1 MYMKSE
7 KRVYICHTF
16 YHAYIAAVKELNAG
30 ARGEATLVLSTM
42 SNDFA
47 GLKERAEKTG
57 LFRDVYYYDEQTEAA
72 SEAVKAQH
80 VNRGSRI
87 ANFFQRIRYTR
98 MLAELQEAHIPVDLS
113 GYGQINVFCDAD
125 PIGYYLNYKKLP
137 YHAIEDGLNT
147 ERLNNFARN
156 ENPGAFGIKRFF
168 AATGLIFMPSGY
180 SRYCIDYEVNDIS
193 VCKYPPPNIVEQPR
207 DEMFARLTEAD
218 HELLVR
224 MFIEDAEK
232 LLEQIRGQTA
242 GRPKVLILTEPLC
255 EPEVRKRLFRD
266 IVAEYEKTH
275 AILIKP
281 HPRDVLDYEALFPEH
296 IVIRGRF
303 PMEVMNDIPGLH
315 VDKLISVI
323 TQVEN
328 IHFADEIVYL
338 GLDFM
343 DRYEDPALHRKNE
356 RL

>member
-1 MYMKSE
+1 MKDK

-16 YHAYIAAVKELNAG
+16 YHAYIAAVKELNAA
-30 ARGEATLVLSTM
+30 ARSEATLILSTM

-57 LFRDVYYYDEQTEAA
+57 LFRDVYYFDEQHESA
-72 SEAVKAQH
+72 SAEVMALH
-80 VNRGSRI
+80 VDRGNRLL
-87 ANFFQRIRYTR
+87 NFFQRIRYTR
-98 MLAELQEAHIPVDLS
+98 MLARLQKDHIPVDLS
-113 GYGQINVFCDAD
+113 AYEEINVFCDAD
-125 PIGYYLNYKKLP
+125 PIGYYLNDQKLP

-193 VCKYPPPNIVEQPR
+193 VCKYPPPNIVECPR
-207 DEMFARLTEAD
+207 DAMFARLSKED
-218 HELLVR
+218 HALLVR
-224 MFIEDAEK
+224 MFIEDADA
-232 LLEQIRGQTA
+232 LLEQIRGQVT
-242 GRPKVLILTEPLC
+242 GRKSVMILTEPLC
-255 EPEVRKRLFRD
+255 EITVREKLFRD
-266 IVAEYEKTH
+266 IVAEYEGTH

-315 VDKLISVI
+315 VNKLISVI

-328 IHFADEIVYL
+328 IGFADEIVYL

-343 DRYEDPALHRKNE
+343 DRYEDPELHRKNE